1 MTPDDDASPLLT
13 WTEEGEPRSGRFGD
27 VYFSRDDGLAETR
40 AVFLEGCGLPD
51 AWMGR
56 DHFTVA
62 ELGFGTG
69 LNIAALLYLWRRT
82 RPEGGRLHIF
92 SIEGFP
98 LTAAEAARALGAWP
112 ELAEATEALIAN
124 WPAATPGF
132 HRVDLPG
139 FDAVLDLAV
148 GDAAWALEQWSGVAD
163 AWFLDGFS
171 PALNPGMWSPE
182 VMALIA
188 ERSAPGARLAT
199 FTVAGAVRRGLAGQG
214 FIVEKRPGHGRK
226 RERLEARLPS
236 VFEPSPPPRV
246 AVIGAGIAGASVA
259 RALKAQGLRA
269 VVFEGERPGAGG
281 SGFPAALVT
290 PRLDAGDLGIA
301 ALHAQALERAAHL
314 YASIPDAVTGDG
326 VLQLPQAPRDAA
338 RFEKIARQPIWNDD
352 DMAVLDEAAAS
363 AVAGEATGQGG
374 LLMKGAF
381 ALRPAAVLSSWLA
394 DAETRSERVTR
405 LERADGRWRLIGE
418 ADVVLGEVDA
428 VVLAAGWGSAALLDG
443 FDQTPRLSPVR
454 GQADWID
461 GDVTIHPMAW
471 GGYAVPTGQ
480 GVLFGATHDRGD
492 TDTAP
497 REDDSVRNLAT
508 LEARLPALAKRI
520 TAAGTVQN
528 RAAVRATTPDRLP
541 VAGALDEGL
550 YVLGGLGS
558 RGFCVAPLLGEH
570 VAALILGQPSPLP
583 RDLAARVSPRRAAV
597 LTDALASSS
606 PTRAG

>member
-51 AWMGR
+51 AWTGR
-56 DHFTVA
+56 NHFTVA

-69 LNIAALLYLWRRT
+69 LNIAALLDLWRRT

-92 SIEGFP
+92 SVEGFP

-148 GDAAWALEQWSGVAD
+148 GDAAWALEQWSGAAD

-188 ERSAPGARLAT
+188 KRSAPGARLAT
-199 FTVAGAVRRGLAGQG
+199 FTVAGTVRRGLAEQG
-214 FIVEKRPGHGRK
+214 FVVEKRPGHGRK
-226 RERLEARLPS
+226 RERLEAHLPS
-236 VFEPSPPPRV
+236 AFEPSRPPRV
-246 AVIGAGIAGASVA
+246 AVIGAGIAGASVV
-259 RALKAQGLRA
+259 RALKAQGVRA
-269 VVFEGERPGAGG
+269 VAFEDERPGAGG

-290 PRLDAGDLGIA
+290 PRLDAGDHGIA
-301 ALHAQALERAAHL
+301 ALHAQALERAGDL
-314 YASIPDAVTGDG
+314 YAAIPDAVTGHG

-338 RFEKIARQPIWNDD
+338 RFEKVARQPIWNDG
-352 DMAVLDEAAAS
+352 DMAVLDEEAAS
-363 AVAGEATGQGG
+363 AVAGEATEQGG

-381 ALRPAAVLSSWLA
+381 ALRPAAVLSNWLA
-394 DAETRSERVTR
+394 DAEMRAERVTR
-405 LERADGRWRLIGE
+405 LERTDGCWRLIGE
-418 ADVVLGEVDA
+418 DDAVLGEVDA
-428 VVLAAGWGSAALLDG
+428 VVLAAGWGSSALLDE

-454 GQADWID
+454 GQADWIE
-461 GDVTIHPMAW
+461 GDMTVRPMAW
-471 GGYAVPTGQ
+471 GGYAVPMGQ

-497 REDDSVRNLAT
+497 REDDSARNLAT
-508 LEARLPALAKRI
+508 LEARLPELAKRI
-520 TAAGTVQN
+520 AAAGPVQN

-541 VAGALDEGL
+541 VAGALDDGL

-570 VAALILGQPSPLP
+570 IAALVLGQPSPLP
-583 RDLAARVSPRRAAV
+583 RDLAARVSPRRSSV
-597 LTDALASSS
+597 LADALASSS